1 MAEPTPK
8 DVEAW
13 LAEFQARL
21 CTQFERFEPEQG
33 FLHDEWQ
40 RAEGGGGV
48 TAVLSDGVVFERA
61 GVARS
66 VIRGTR
72 LPPSATQRNP
82 QLAGRPWKA
91 MGVSV
96 VVHPR
101 NPHAPTAHLNVRLF
115 STDDDEP
122 IWWFGGGFD
131 LTPIY
136 GYTEDCVHWHQTAH
150 ELCAPFGEQVYADYK
165 RACDEYFYLPHRGEA
180 RGIGGIFYDDQNA
193 WGFARCFGFMQAV
206 GQGFIDGL
214 LPIIERR
221 KDTEHGER
229 EREFQL
235 YRRGRYVEFN
245 LVHDRGTLFGLQS
258 GGRTES
264 ILMSMPPR
272 VAWSYRRED
281 PQDTPEGRLLG
292 DFLPARDWLPDSD

>member
-1 MAEPTPK
+1 MADSTPEN
-8 DVEAW
+8 VEAW
-13 LAEFQARL
+13 LTEYQAHL
-21 CTQFERFEPEQG
+21 CEEFERFEPSKRFE
-33 FLHDEWQ
+33 HDKWQ

-48 TAVLSDGVVFERA
+48 TAVLSDGEVFERA

-82 QLAGRPWKA
+82 QLAGRPWRA

-101 NPHAPTAHLNVRLF
+101 NPHAPTAHMNVRLF

-136 GYTEDCVHWHQTAH
+136 GYTEDCVHWHQTARD
-150 ELCAPFGEQVYADYK
+150 LCANFGDTVYADYK

-180 RGIGGIFYDDQNA
+180 RGVGGIFYDDQNA
-193 WGFARCFGFMQAV
+193 WGFDRCFDFMQAV
-206 GQGFIDGL
+206 GQGFVDGL
-214 LPIIERR
+214 MPIIARR
-221 KDTEHGER
+221 KDTDYGDR
-229 EREFQL
+229 ERDFQL

-264 ILMSMPPR
+264 ILMSMPPKA
-272 VAWSYRRED
+272 AWSYRRGD
-281 PQDTPEGRLLG
+281 PEGTPEAALTR
-292 DFLPARDWLPDSD
+292 DFLPARAWVEESD

>member
-1 MAEPTPK
+1 MTVSKAS
-8 DVEAW
+8 VESW
-13 LAEFQARL
+13 LEEFQARL
-21 CTQFERFEPEQG
+21 CAEFERFEPEQT
-33 FLHDEWQ
+33 FHHDEWT
-40 RAEGGGGV
+40 RDEGGGGV
-48 TAVLSDGVVFERA
+48 TAVLNDGQVFERA

-82 QLAGRPWKA
+82 QLAGRPWRA

-101 NPHAPTAHLNVRLF
+101 NPHAPTAHMNVRLF

-136 GYTEDCVHWHQTAH
+136 GYTEDCVHWHQTAYD
-150 ELCAPFGEQVYADYK
+150 LCAPFGNTVYAEYK
-165 RACDEYFYLPHRGEA
+165 RACDDYFYLPHRGEA

-193 WGFARCFGFMQAV
+193 WGFTRCFEFMQAV

-214 LPIIERR
+214 IPIVERR
-221 KDTEHGER
+221 KDTVHGER
-229 EREFQL
+229 ERDFQL

-264 ILMSMPPR
+264 ILMSMPPM
-272 VAWSYRRED
+272 VSWSYRRTD
-281 PQDTPEGRLLG
+281 PVDSPEGRLAHE
-292 DFLPARDWLPDSD
+292 FLPAQDWLGVS

>member
-1 MAEPTPK
+1 MADSTPEN
-8 DVEAW
+8 VEAW
-13 LAEFQARL
+13 LTEYQAHL
-21 CTQFERFEPEQG
+21 CEEFERFEPSKRFE
-33 FLHDEWQ
+33 HDKWQ

-48 TAVLSDGVVFERA
+48 TAVLSDGEVFERA

-82 QLAGRPWKA
+82 QLAGRPWRA

-101 NPHAPTAHLNVRLF
+101 NPHAPTAHMNVRLF

-136 GYTEDCVHWHQTAH
+136 GYTEDCVHWHQTARD
-150 ELCAPFGEQVYADYK
+150 LCANFGDTVYADYK

-180 RGIGGIFYDDQNA
+180 RGGRLDRPAELGQHRELLLATRAGQIPADDRGVEGVPFGMRQDRDADAPTGGQHA
-193 WGFARCFGFMQAV
+193 ARFEHPHGLADHGPAGAV
-206 GQGFIDGL
+206 L
-214 LPIIERR
+214 ELEV
-221 KDTEHGER
+221 GER
-229 EREFQL
+229 ENPSLGQL
-235 YRRGRYVEFN
+235 AGGDAAAEGLEHIAVRSPAVCGACHLLIFRRR
-245 LVHDRGTLFGLQS
+245 
-258 GGRTES
+258 
-264 ILMSMPPR
+264 
-272 VAWSYRRED
+272 
-281 PQDTPEGRLLG
+281 
-292 DFLPARDWLPDSD
+292 